1 MTVLSLK
8 QSLKTLIYKGI
19 KFCYSAFFTLGKADP
34 VTGGRIVNHVYSW
47 KLAIYMSQYICTDVR
62 RLKSCWFTVRE
73 DLNDASYVS
82 ELIEHAEQVVVS
94 LWILVLSD
102 VSAIHMLS
110 PAKPPA
116 FISQTPHTGLHELLA
131 PGAADD
137 PIKQSLSPTGPPF
150 SNITRDRPGPIG
162 RKGYK
167 SYLGLPNPEGG
178 SRRIVDGLLL
188 WSLPHRFH

>member
-1 MTVLSLK
+1 MTVLSLL
-8 QSLKTLIYKGI
+8 QSLKTLIYKRI
-19 KFCYSAFFTLGKADP
+19 KFCYSAFFTLGKADL
-34 VTGGRIVNHVYSW
+34 VTGGSHVYSW

-73 DLNDASYVS
+73 DLNDAFYVS

-116 FISQTPHTGLHELLA
+116 FISQTPHTGLHELLV

-150 SNITRDRPGPIG
+150 QHYPWQTR
-162 RKGYK
+162 
-167 SYLGLPNPEGG
+167 
-178 SRRIVDGLLL
+178 
-188 WSLPHRFH
+188 PHWP